1 LSDFGMIIC
10 HKTEDLI
17 EYKDEHGIPITS
29 TTATNNA
36 TAATDVD
43 EADWRNFSG
52 IHLTSFRY

>member
-1 LSDFGMIIC
+1 MIIC